1 MTSKK
6 NKSYEV
12 KGLKRLFTIG
22 KAFSY
27 RDLFDRTKKY
37 TIEAIGIFIVISFS
51 FYVENKGVEY
61 ETTKSYQEMLLAFKK
76 DMLETITN
84 LDEYNNDVSENK
96 EFYDELLTRW
106 EKDNDSVFISKFTDE
121 DGTFAFP
128 TLQFFEDTFRKPIST
143 RGYNVFKMGGVDF
156 ELMNNEL
163 SEKITKFYERD
174 IANIVENT
182 SIYDVEEINNYKD
195 LVREKWIPELKNIDF
210 SSNDFWIKNRRYFQ
224 NDFQLKWIVRGRA
237 HVYEMI
243 LADMDSTKEELIKT
257 LASVDSIYTKMTNDT
272 YFIYWKINFD

>member
-6 NKSYEV
+6 KKSNEV

-37 TIEAIGIFIVISFS
+37 TVEAIGIFIVISFS
-51 FYVENKGVEY
+51 FYVENKGIEY
-61 ETTKSYQEMLLAFKK
+61 ETTKSYEEMLLAFKK
-76 DMLETITN
+76 DLLETIIN
-84 LDEYNNDVSENK
+84 LDEYNSEVSEYK
-96 EFYDELLTRW
+96 DLYDKLLFRW
-106 EKDNDSVFISKFTDE
+106 EIDNDSVFISKLTDE
-121 DGTFAFP
+121 GETFTFP
-128 TLQFFEDTFRKPIST
+128 TLEFFEDVFRKPFNT

-174 IANIVENT
+174 IANIVEN
-182 SIYDVEEINNYKD
+182 SSVYDIEEINNFKN
-195 LVREKWIPELKNIDF
+195 LVREKWIPELKNVEL
-210 SSNDFWIKNRRYFQ
+210 SSNDFWIKNRKYFQ
-224 NDFQLKWIVRGRA
+224 NDFQLKWIVRGRV

-243 LADMDSTKEELIKT
+243 LDEMDSTKDELKKT
-257 LASVDSIYTKMTNDT
+257 LASVDSIYTKMQNDT
-272 YFIYWKINFD
+272 YFIYWKINPD